1 VRNFIKSS
9 GLAILVFALSGT
21 TAQAGPNNGHC
32 PRSKFATC
40 GVTQAPVIM
49 AQPASQ
55 TVIAGQPAAFS
66 VSATGTGP
74 ISFQWKRNGVAI
86 NGANQSSYSTS
97 TSTSDN
103 GAQFSATVSNTAGA
117 VDSNLAVL
125 TVDPSVIAPSITS
138 QPSSVS
144 VTAGQSASFSIAASG
159 TGPLAY
165 QWNRNGAPISGANSS
180 SYTVSAT
187 VIGDNSAQFSATVG
201 NSAGSVTSSAAVLSV
216 TAPVVA
222 PSITSQPL
230 PQTVTQGQ
238 TATFSVASTGT
249 APMTYQW
256 NRNGSAIA
264 GATSSTYTTPATT
277 SSDNGSQFSV
287 SVSNNAG
294 SVTSGSAA
302 LTVQPPA
309 LAPGCSLSSG
319 AWVNS
324 SLPQAQMDSFR
335 VAFDATPSVS
345 PMDAVSG
352 LSFGPAT
359 AYTDLATAVRFNST
373 GTIDAVNGTSFS
385 AASAIP
391 FTAGTAY
398 HFILDVYISTHTYNA
413 YVVINS
419 TQIVIGSNLAF
430 RSTQATAAALSNLG
444 SLAAAGSDTICNMA
458 LSAAPATA
466 PAITTQ
472 PLSQS
477 VTAGQTATFSVT
489 ATGTATLNYQWS
501 RNGAPISGATSASYI
516 TPATTLSDNNAQ
528 FSVAISNAAGS
539 VTSNAASLTVSAPA
553 STLLSVSATSLNF
566 GSVNVSSSST
576 QNLTLTNSGTSSL
589 TISQVLVAGAGFN
602 STNASGVILTPG
614 QSTSLTVT
622 FAPSATGAA
631 SGSLTISSNATNSP
645 ATISLSG
652 SGITVSHAV
661 SLTWSLES
669 GAVGFNIYSSTVSGG
684 PYLKIN
690 GGLLPSPTYTDSTVQ
705 SARTYYY
712 VVTALDASNNESAYS
727 TEVTAIIP

>member
-1 VRNFIKSS
+1 VRKFIKSS
-9 GLAILVFALSGT
+9 GLAILVFTLSGT
-21 TAQAGPNNGHC
+21 PAQGGPNNGHC
-32 PRSKFATC
+32 PRAKFATC

-66 VSATGTGP
+66 VAASGTGP
-74 ISFQWKRNGVAI
+74 MSYQWKRNGAAI
-86 NGANQSSYSTS
+86 SGANQSSYSTS

-117 VDSNLAVL
+117 VDSTPAVL
-125 TVDPSVIAPSITS
+125 TVDPSVVAPSITA
-138 QPSSVS
+138 QPASLS
-144 VTAGQSASFSIAASG
+144 VTAGQSASFSIVASG

-165 QWNRNGAPISGANSS
+165 QWNRNGAPIGGANSA
-180 SYTVSAT
+180 SYAISAT
-187 VIGDNSAQFSATVG
+187 VVGDNSAQFSATVSNG
-201 NSAGSVTSSAAVLSV
+201 AGSVTSSAATLSV

-222 PSITSQPL
+222 PSITAQPL
-230 PQTVTQGQ
+230 PQTVSQGQ

-264 GATSSTYTTPATT
+264 GANSSTYTTPATT
-277 SSDNGSQFSV
+277 SSDNGSQFFV

-335 VAFDATPSVS
+335 IAFDATPSVS
-345 PMDAVSG
+345 PMDGVTG
-352 LSFGPAT
+352 LSFGPA
-359 AYTDLATAVRFNST
+359 AIYTDLAAAVRFNST
-373 GTIDAVNGTSFS
+373 GTIDAVNS
-385 AASAIP
+385 AAYSAVSAIP
-391 FTAGTAY
+391 YTAGTAY

-419 TQIVIGSNLAF
+419 TQTVIGSNLAF
-430 RSTQATAAALSNLG
+430 RSTQATTAALSNVG
-444 SLAAAGSDTICNMA
+444 SMAAVGTETICNVA
-458 LSAAPATA
+458 LSSAPATA
-466 PAITTQ
+466 PAITAQ

-489 ATGTATLNYQWS
+489 ATGTATLTYQWS
-501 RNGAPISGATSASYI
+501 KNGAPISAATSASYT
-516 TPATTLSDNNAQ
+516 TPATALSDNNAQ
-528 FSVAISNAAGS
+528 FSVAVSNAAGS
-539 VTSNAASLTVSAPA
+539 VTSSFASLMVAAPA

-566 GSVNVSSSST
+566 GSVNVPGSST

-602 STNASGVILTPG
+602 STNASGVVLAPG
-614 QSTSLTVT
+614 QSTTLIVT
-622 FAPSATGAA
+622 FAPSATGVA

-645 ATISLSG
+645 STISLSG
-652 SGITVSHAV
+652 SGIIVNHSV
-661 SLTWSLES
+661 SLTWSPES

-690 GGLLPSPTYTDSTVQ
+690 GGPLPSPTFTDSTVQ
-705 SARTYYY
+705 SAHTYFY

-727 TEVTAIIP
+727 AEVTAIIP